1 MEYKKLGDIA
11 TYINGYAFK
20 PEQRGS
26 EGLPIIRIQDL
37 TGNSYDLGYYNGD
50 YPKKIELNDGDV
62 LISWSAS
69 LGVYLWNRGKALLNQ
84 HIFKVV
90 FDKVEIDKFYYMYA
104 VEYNLDKMSLKT
116 HGATM
121 KHITKKDFDN
131 VVIPYPDLEYQK
143 EISYRLTSLKG
154 IIEKYQEQ
162 LDLLDELIKARFVEM
177 FGGNDKKVAISSLCD
192 VLGGYSFKSE
202 DISSKGFIKILQIG
216 NVYLDDV
223 NWETTNYLP
232 KEFDNMYSRFLL
244 NEGDIVIALTRPII
258 QSLGNVKAC
267 IVKASDTPCLLNQRV
282 GRIVSKKNVDV
293 NLKFIYGCLMTD
305 DFTRYV
311 ESCCIG
317 CSQPNIS
324 TKDIE
329 NYMIPD
335 ASYEKQMDFVRLKEQ
350 VDKSKFVQNAIDRFS
365 KTDSYPQIAISV
377 DMLDTGIDVPDIV
390 NLVFF
395 KKVRSKA
402 KFWQMIGRGTRLRT
416 DLFGPGDDK
425 KGFLIFDYLGNMD
438 YFRVDQRP
446 EKSGIIESLSQRIYK
461 LRVDILYALEQN
473 ASDQDYVDEINKQI
487 KEMSGY
493 IQSLNEDSFNVKMH
507 LKYVHQYKNPD
518 NWINLNEMDTHY
530 IKDELSSLVVIHD
543 EDKRAKFFDRQMYM
557 IEMAYLNHYDAS
569 QVINKVIMMADELY
583 KKQTTPDI
591 ADNAEYLKCAKD
603 PDYWKTA
610 NYFDLE
616 VLREKIRGLVKYLDP
631 GPIVDPVDTHF
642 EDEIIE
648 TKMNDAF
655 YNDEGLENYK
665 EKVQHYLKAH
675 EDDEAI
681 YKLRH
686 NQVIT
691 PDEMKHLENLLW
703 IDLGSKDDYRL
714 HFGDTPI
721 TRLIRKIVGLDRQ
734 AAMAEFSRF
743 LDDQSLNSRQIHF
756 VELLVDYIVKNGFIE
771 DKKVLLQDP
780 FKSIGSMSALFKD
793 KMNIA
798 REILKTVDTFSERL

>member
-1 MEYKKLGDIA
+1 
-11 TYINGYAFK
+11 
-20 PEQRGS
+20 
-26 EGLPIIRIQDL
+26 
-37 TGNSYDLGYYNGD
+37 
-50 YPKKIELNDGDV
+50 
-62 LISWSAS
+62 
-69 LGVYLWNRGKALLNQ
+69 
-84 HIFKVV
+84 
-90 FDKVEIDKFYYMYA
+90 MYA
-104 VEYNLDKMSLKT
+104 VDNLDKMSLKT

-591 ADNAEYLKCAKD
+591 ADNAEYLKCAKN